1 MAIPRRGRPRKPASL
16 ILEQESE
23 PASAVVPPPVGLP
36 DVAPSV
42 AAAVLSWLDGRSVGA
57 ASVRGGT
64 LTVVSWPDCQKASWR
79 L

>member
-1 MAIPRRGRPRKPASL
+1 MGVPRRGRSSKPAFVIS
-16 ILEQESE
+16 EQEE
-23 PASAVVPPPVGLP
+23 PDTMSSPGPAGLP

-42 AAAVLSWLDGRSVGA
+42 AAAVVAWLVGRSVGA
-57 ASVRGGT
+57 ASVRDGL